1 MTALSSME
9 YPHWLIIAG
18 TLLVVLGLVGIAL
31 DRRSVEA
38 APDAVAGDQEL
49 FEREAK
55 PTDEEDA
62 DRLENEAKSDRWPG
76 RERDIHQSSNDRP
89 TIYDKA
95 PK

>member
-18 TLLVVLGLVGIAL
+18 ALLVVLGLVGIAL
-31 DRRSVEA
+31 DQRSVEA
-38 APDAVAGDQEL
+38 APDAT
-49 FEREAK
+49 FEPEDGLA
-55 PTDEEDA
+55 DEEDA
-62 DRLENEAKSDRWPG
+62 DRLENEAESDRWPH

-89 TIYDKA
+89 KIYEKA